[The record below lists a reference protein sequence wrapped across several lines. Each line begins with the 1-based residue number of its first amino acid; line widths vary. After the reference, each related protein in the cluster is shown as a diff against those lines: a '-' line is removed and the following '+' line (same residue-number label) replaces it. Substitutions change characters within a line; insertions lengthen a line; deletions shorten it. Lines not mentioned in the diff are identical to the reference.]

1 MKNKKKILQTREEKL
16 LELLGE
22 MNSDSRP
29 DDGKI
34 ICETEITMARIK
46 AYSDFMYILKMR
58 PWQTAS
64 YYAAAFFFL
73 LTAAAVWTHEWLLT
87 AIFTVLFF
95 ILATLPHN
103 MRTLYFVR
111 NADTLEERRGKD
123 LNIEFADDRLIISEF
138 TPRSPEN
145 ADDKTPRDPES
156 TSELPYDKLTAVECV
171 HSFYIF
177 PEDAPALICD
187 KTEFLCG
194 TPMGLRDHLAR
205 KLGRK
210 LKIKTKLK

>member
-1 MKNKKKILQTREEKL
+1 MKNKKELLKTREEKL

-29 DDGKI
+29 DDGRI
-34 ICETEITMARIK
+34 ICETEITMARVK
-46 AYSDFMYILKMR
+46 AYSDFMYALKMK

-73 LTAAAVWTHEWLLT
+73 LTASAVWTREWVLTVIFALL
-87 AIFTVLFF
+87 FVM
-95 ILATLPHN
+95 LASLPHN
-103 MRTLYFVR
+103 MRTRYFLK
-111 NADTLEERRGKD
+111 NADALDERAGKD
-123 LNIEFADDRLIISEF
+123 LNIEFGDDKLIISEF
-138 TPRSPEN
+138 TPRSPEK
-145 ADDKTPRDPES
+145 ADDKTPREPES
-156 TSELPYDKLTAVECV
+156 TSELPYDKLTAAECV

-177 PEDAPALICD
+177 PENAPALICD

-210 LKIKTKLK
+210 LKIKTKIK